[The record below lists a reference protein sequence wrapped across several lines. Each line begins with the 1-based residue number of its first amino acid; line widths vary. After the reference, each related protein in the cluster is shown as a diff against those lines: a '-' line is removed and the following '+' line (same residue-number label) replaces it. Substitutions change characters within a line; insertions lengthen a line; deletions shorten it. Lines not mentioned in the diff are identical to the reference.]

1 MGKSLVSCFFETQC
15 IKEKPQTDKTVFL
28 DKNDRFRYKIR
39 FHELNV
45 VLHNKQSQVCN
56 WLNAIYPCLATASQ
70 TCWINILI
78 GQMPFPKPDLLI
90 YNISYVFDS
99 NSIILLRYKDC
110 YYSLYFLGVGYF
122 RLHCMMRRHC
132 ILELIHNP
140 VALNCILSR
149 DFIWI
154 SELLSCR
161 LCPVFF
167 YTNMNKWK
175 KVR

>member
-1 MGKSLVSCFFETQC
+1 
-15 IKEKPQTDKTVFL
+15 
-28 DKNDRFRYKIR
+28 
-39 FHELNV
+39 
-45 VLHNKQSQVCN
+45 
-56 WLNAIYPCLATASQ
+56 
-70 TCWINILI
+70 
-78 GQMPFPKPDLLI
+78 MPFPKPDLLI

-161 LCPVFF
+161 LCPVFLHKYERMKESVHVYSH
-167 YTNMNKWK
+167 YTLKLLNNTNNQWLQSNLHSTADITADRRSAMRQWWAHSTPISKWDYSYLPTTTMTSLYNK
-175 KVR
+175 